1 MVLNKTPESPLDIK
15 EFKPVNFKGN
25 QPWIFNR
32 KTHAEAPILWPPD
45 AKNWLTGKDPN
56 AGKDWGQEEKGA
68 TEDEMIGWHH
78 RFNGHSLSKL
88 WEMVKDREAW
98 HAAVHVVA
106 KSQTWLSNWTATAR
120 LESCAIH
127 WALSKIFRRGLFW
140 KWGKNSP
147 SLDANKPEKQSK
159 IVSYSF
165 CVSELSQNKAKIIQ
179 HTTNVKFTMSGIQA
193 KLWGIKETKIY
204 IVETK

>member
-1 MVLNKTPESPLDIK
+1 ML
-15 EFKPVNFKGN
+15 
-25 QPWIFNR
+25 FNCGV
-32 KTHAEAPILWPPD
+32 
-45 AKNWLTGKDPN
+45 GKDPGV
-56 AGKDWGQEEKGA
+56 GKDWGQEQKGT
-68 TEDEMIGWHH
+68 TEEMVGWHH
-78 RFNGHSLSKL
+78 RFNGHEFEQTLGDGEGQGSLACCS
-88 WEMVKDREAW
+88 
-98 HAAVHVVA
+98 HVVA

-140 KWGKNSP
+140 KWEKNSP
-147 SLDANKPEKQSK
+147 RLDANQPEKQYK
-159 IVSYSF
+159 IGSYSF
-165 CVSELSQNKAKIIQ
+165 CVSELSQNKAKVIQ